1 MQKKLFNRYYLCV
14 WFGSL
19 CLLLVHNMLNN
30 ALPLYLASI
39 GFSTS
44 FSGLIGVPFAIL
56 GIIGR
61 LAGGYLADSRSRRL
75 VMVSGTALIGVSAFL
90 FGLVPAAA
98 YRLHVREN
106 QLEVDRLDVAGG
118 VDGAV
123 HVDDILVLKA
133 AHDMHN
139 RIDLSDIGQK
149 LVAQSFAFGSSL
161 HQSCDVHKFD
171 DRRSHLCRMI
181 QVGEQLQT
189 LIRYRNH
196 SDIRIN
202 GAERIVC

>member
-1 MQKKLFNRYYLCV
+1 MCFECLQKIQLLCKLLVVSCPAC
-14 WFGSL
+14 SL
-19 CLLLVHNMLNN
+19 CNS
-30 ALPLYLASI
+30 ALQDLQ
-39 GFSTS
+39 
-44 FSGLIGVPFAIL
+44 
-56 GIIGR
+56 
-61 LAGGYLADSRSRRL
+61 
-75 VMVSGTALIGVSAFL
+75 
-90 FGLVPAAA
+90 
-98 YRLHVREN
+98 VREN
-106 QLEVDRLDVAGG
+106 QLQINGLDIAYRINRTIHMDYVR
-118 VDGAV
+118 
-123 HVDDILVLKA
+123 ILKA